1 MKILLP
7 FRSIFRNRVRTGLT
21 LAAVVIGVAGLI
33 LSGGFVEDV
42 FDQLQEATIHSQLGH
57 IQVYRAGYSRL
68 GRRNPYD
75 YLIENPGQV
84 EDSLARLP
92 QVTDVLLGVDFSGL
106 ANNGRADLPIIGE
119 AVQPEKEARLGTLLT
134 ITSGR
139 QLEQSDDYGVLVGHG
154 VAQSLGLQP
163 GDYLTLLVTTIDGAL
178 NSLEFEVVGV
188 FRTFAR
194 DYDNRAVRI
203 PLAVGQ
209 DLVGTAGVHS
219 LVLSLDDTRNTDA
232 VANSLGLQLSSQE
245 FEFKTWYELADFY
258 SKTVDLYRIQF
269 GVLQLIVLLMM
280 LLSVANSVNMVVFER
295 VGEFGTLMALGDRK
309 SDIFWQVI
317 QENTLLGLVGAGLGV
332 VAGVVLAGV
341 ISGVGIE
348 MPPPPNSDVGYTAYI
363 RLVPAVISM
372 AFATGVLATVMAAL
386 LPAWRVSR
394 LPVAEALREN
404 V

>member
-1 MKILLP
+1 
-7 FRSIFRNRVRTGLT
+7 
-21 LAAVVIGVAGLI
+21 
-33 LSGGFVEDV
+33 
-42 FDQLQEATIHSQLGH
+42 
-57 IQVYRAGYSRL
+57 
-68 GRRNPYD
+68 
-75 YLIENPGQV
+75 
-84 EDSLARLP
+84 LP
-92 QVTDVLLGVDFSGL
+92 QVAEVLLRVNFSGL

-119 AVQPEKEARLGTLLT
+119 AVQPEKEARLGSSL
-134 ITSGR
+134 IIASGR
-139 QLEQSDDYGVLVGHG
+139 QLEQSDEYGILVGHG
-154 VAQSLGLQP
+154 VARSLGLQP
-163 GDYLTLLVTTIDGAL
+163 GDYLTLLVTTTDGAL

-232 VANSLGLQLSSQE
+232 VADSLGQQLSSQE
-245 FEFKTWYELADFY
+245 FEVKTWYELADFY

-280 LLSVANSVNMVVFER
+280 LLSVANSVNMAVFER

-317 QENTLLGLVGAGLGV
+317 KENTLLGLVGAGLGV
-332 VAGVVLAGV
+332 VAGVALAGV

-372 AFATGVLATVMAAL
+372 AFATGVVATVMAAL

>member
-92 QVTDVLLGVDFSGL
+92 QVADVLLRVNFSGL

-245 FEFKTWYELADFY
+245 YEFKTWYELADFY

-363 RLVPAVISM
+363 RLVPAGSSM

>member
-21 LAAVVIGVAGLI
+21 LAAVVFGVAGLI

-42 FDQLQEATIHSQLGH
+42 FIQLQEATIHSQLGH
-57 IQVYRAGYSRL
+57 LQVYRAGYSRL

-75 YLIENPGQV
+75 YLIESPGQV
-84 EDSLARLP
+84 ADSLAGLP
-92 QVTDVLLGVDFSGL
+92 QVAEVLLRVNFSGL

-119 AVQPEKEARLGTLLT
+119 AVQPEKEARLGTSL
-134 ITSGR
+134 IIASGR
-139 QLEQSDDYGVLVGHG
+139 QLEQSDEYGILVGHG
-154 VAQSLGLQP
+154 VARSLGLQP
-163 GDYLTLLVTTIDGAL
+163 GDYLTLLVTTTDGAL

-232 VANSLGLQLSSQE
+232 VADSLGQQLSSQE
-245 FEFKTWYELADFY
+245 FEVKTWYELADFY

-280 LLSVANSVNMVVFER
+280 LLSVANSVNMAVFER

-317 QENTLLGLVGAGLGV
+317 KENTLLGLVGAGLGV
-332 VAGVVLAGV
+332 VAGVALAGV

-372 AFATGVLATVMAAL
+372 AFATGVVATVMAAL